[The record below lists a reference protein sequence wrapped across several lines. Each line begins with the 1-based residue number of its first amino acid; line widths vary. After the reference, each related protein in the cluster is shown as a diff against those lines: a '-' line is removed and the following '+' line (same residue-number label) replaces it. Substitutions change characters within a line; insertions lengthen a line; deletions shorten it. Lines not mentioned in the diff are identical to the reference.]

1 LLLIKQLSLNLLLIL
16 MLLLLLLLLLPTESQ
31 TSRKMLGWDWP
42 NVRVTTP
49 IGKVNVRPY
58 SWNVQN
64 LVGGNLLFPNWWVSG
79 FPEATGARKL
89 LGWDWPNVRVTTP
102 IGKVNVRPYSW
113 NVQNLVGGNLLFPNW
128 WVSGFPEAT
137 GARRHQ

>member
-1 LLLIKQLSLNLLLIL
+1 
-16 MLLLLLLLLLPTESQ
+16 
-31 TSRKMLGWDWP
+31 MLGWDWP
-42 NVRVTTP
+42 TARYTTP
-49 IGKVNVRPY
+49 LGKVNVRPY

-79 FPEATGARKL
+79 FPEATGDRRRSL
-89 LGWDWPNVRVTTP
+89 LGWDWPTARYTTP
-102 IGKVNVRPYSW
+102 LGKVNVRPYSW

-137 GARRHQ
+137 GDKRRMQ